1 MEPSHALQP
10 APSPPYRGY
19 AGWLQL
25 FCVVQIYINPILLLI
40 FVIPK
45 MLRLS
50 QVSRD
55 LAGFAVVDFMLLIG
69 VTGFGMH
76 AGIRL
81 RRLQSG
87 AVGIAKGY
95 LLTVLALPFVRVFLG
110 IIFYLGGVDSNL
122 SRFEPPVQFFS
133 RVLFVVIWFSYF
145 WFSKRIKVTFPSAP
159 PSTAAPP
166 QRRL

>member
-1 MEPSHALQP
+1 MELSPALQP

-25 FCVVQIYINPILLLI
+25 FCAVQIYINPILLPI
-40 FVIPK
+40 FVIPRV
-45 MLRLS
+45 LRLS

-55 LAGFAVVDFMLLIG
+55 LAGFAVVESMLSIG

-95 LLTVLALPFVRVFLG
+95 LLAVLALPFLDAFLMLV
-110 IIFYLGGVDSNL
+110 FYLGGVDSNL
-122 SRFEPPVQFFS
+122 LQFESPAQFFS

-145 WFSKRIKVTFPSAP
+145 CFSKRIKVTFPSAP
-159 PSTAAPP
+159 PHTP
-166 QRRL
+166 